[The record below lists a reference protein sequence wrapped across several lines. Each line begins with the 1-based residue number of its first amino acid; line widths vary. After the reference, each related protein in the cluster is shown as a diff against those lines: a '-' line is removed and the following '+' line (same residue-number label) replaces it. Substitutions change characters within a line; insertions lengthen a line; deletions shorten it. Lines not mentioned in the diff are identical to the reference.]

1 VEIILVVLKFVES
14 LSQGF
19 SFSSTIR
26 GYTTDLL
33 NGNIPLE
40 GHGETTG
47 TIMRIAILREEHQ
60 GLHIL

>member
-1 VEIILVVLKFVES
+1 MEIVLVVLKFVES
-14 LSQGF
+14 LVQRL
-19 SFSSTIR
+19 SFRLTTR
-26 GYTTDLL
+26 ACVTDLL

-47 TIMRIAILREEHQ
+47 TIMGVAIFRQEHQ